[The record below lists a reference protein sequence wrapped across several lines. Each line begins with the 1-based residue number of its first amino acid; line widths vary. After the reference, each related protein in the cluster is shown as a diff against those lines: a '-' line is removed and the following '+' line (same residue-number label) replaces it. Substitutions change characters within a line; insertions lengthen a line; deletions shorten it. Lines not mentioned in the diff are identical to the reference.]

1 MTRIK
6 ICGMTCEEDV
16 DTAVEFGVDALGF
29 ILAKS
34 PRCVTLEK
42 VAAITLGIPPFIS
55 TVAVVADPEPE
66 ELTKIVASGLFTHIQ
81 FHGQEPPGI
90 LTGLQPGTIKA
101 FGIASAKDL
110 ERINLYWTA
119 DYFLFDSRVEGAC
132 GGTGK
137 PFDWTT
143 LKGLAAAKP
152 FILAGGLGPE
162 NVAEAIRVCRPA
174 AVDLNSR
181 LESEPGKKDPERIRH
196 AVSEIREA
204 DKNISRGEGR

>member
-16 DTAVEFGVDALGF
+16 DIAVELGVDALGF
-29 ILAKS
+29 ILARS

-42 VAAITLGIPPFIS
+42 VTAITRGIPPFIS

-66 ELTKIVASGLFTHIQ
+66 ELAKIAASGLFTHIQ

-119 DYFLFDSRVEGAC
+119 DYFLFDSRVGETC

-137 PFDWTT
+137 AFDWAI
-143 LKGLAAAKP
+143 LKDKAQEKP

-162 NVAEAIRVCRPA
+162 NVAEAIRACRPA

-181 LESEPGKKDPERIRH
+181 LESEPGKKDPKRIRQ
-196 AVSEIREA
+196 AVIAIREA
-204 DKNISRGEGR
+204 DENISRGENR

>member
-16 DTAVEFGVDALGF
+16 ETAVEAGVDALGF
-29 ILAKS
+29 IMTKS
-34 PRCVTLEK
+34 PRSVTLEK
-42 VAAITLGIPPFIS
+42 VAAVTREIPPFIS
-55 TVAVVADPEPE
+55 TVAVVANPEPA
-66 ELTKIVASGLFTHIQ
+66 ELAKIVASGLFTHIQ

-90 LTGLQPGTIKA
+90 LAGLQTGTIKA

-119 DYFLFDSRVEGAC
+119 DFFLFDSRVDGAC
-132 GGTGK
+132 GGIGK
-137 PFDWTT
+137 TFDWSI
-143 LKGLAAAKP
+143 LKGLATAKP

-162 NVAEAIRVCRPA
+162 NVAEAIKACRPA

-181 LESEPGKKDPERIRH
+181 LELKPGKKDPERIRLS
-196 AVSEIREA
+196 VREIRDA
-204 DKNISRGEGR
+204 DKNISGGEGR

>member
-16 DTAVEFGVDALGF
+16 ETAVELGVDALGF
-29 ILAKS
+29 ILARS

-42 VAAITLGIPPFIS
+42 VTAITRGIPPFIS
-55 TVAVVADPEPE
+55 TVAVVANPEPG
-66 ELTKIVASGLFTHIQ
+66 ELAKIAGSGLFTHIQ
-81 FHGQEPPGI
+81 FHGQETPEM
-90 LTGLQPGTIKA
+90 LAGLQIGTIKA

-110 ERINLYWTA
+110 ERIDLYWTA
-119 DYFLFDSRVEGAC
+119 DYFLFDSRVGETC

-137 PFDWTT
+137 AFDWTI

-162 NVAEAIRVCRPA
+162 NVAEAIKACRPA

-181 LESEPGKKDPERIRH
+181 LEIKPGKKDPERIRQ
-196 AVSEIREA
+196 AVKEIREA
-204 DKNISRGEGR
+204 DKNISRGDGR

>member
-6 ICGMTCEEDV
+6 ICGMTCEEDLE
-16 DTAVEFGVDALGF
+16 TAVEVGVDALGF

-42 VAAITLGIPPFIS
+42 VAAITREIPPFIS
-55 TVAVVADPEPE
+55 TVAVVVDPEPG
-66 ELTKIVASGLFTHIQ
+66 ELAKIAASRLFTHIQ
-81 FHGQEPPGI
+81 FHGQETPAT
-90 LTGLQPGTIKA
+90 LAGLQTGTIKA

-119 DYFLFDSRVEGAC
+119 DYFLFDGRVGEIC

-137 PFDWTT
+137 PFDWSMI
-143 LKGLAAAKP
+143 KGLAAARP

-162 NVAEAIRVCRPA
+162 NVAEAIRACRPA

-181 LESEPGKKDPERIRH
+181 LETEPGKKDPELIRQ
-196 AVSEIREA
+196 AVREIREA
-204 DKNISRGEGR
+204 DKNILKR

>member
-6 ICGMTCEEDV
+6 IVVMTCEEDV
-16 DTAVEFGVDALGF
+16 ETAVERGVDARGF
-29 ILAKS
+29 SLAKR

-42 VAAITLGIPPFIS
+42 VTAITRGIPPFIS
-55 TVAVVADPEPE
+55 TVAVVTNPEPV
-66 ELTKIVASGLFTHIQ
+66 ELAKIAASGLFTHIQ
-81 FHGQEPPGI
+81 FHGQETPG
-90 LTGLQPGTIKA
+90 LLAGLQIGTIKA

-110 ERINLYWTA
+110 ERINLYWAA
-119 DYFLFDSRVEGAC
+119 DYFLFDRRVGETC

-137 PFDWTT
+137 AFDWAI

-162 NVAEAIRVCRPA
+162 NVAEAIRTCRPA

-181 LESEPGKKDPERIRH
+181 LESEPGKKDPKRIRQ
-196 AVSEIREA
+196 AVIEIREA
-204 DKNISRGEGR
+204 DENISRGENR